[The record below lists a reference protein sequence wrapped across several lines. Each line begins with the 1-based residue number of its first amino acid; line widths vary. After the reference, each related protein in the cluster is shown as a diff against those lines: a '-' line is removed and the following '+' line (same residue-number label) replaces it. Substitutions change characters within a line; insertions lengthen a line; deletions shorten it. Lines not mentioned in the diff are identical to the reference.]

1 MDLLRERLTR
11 VARQIFGSGATITG
25 SLGNP
30 RHEGRLTI
38 TVDGQPMGS
47 GKTLEQALQVATRRA
62 SQAVGTGR
70 V

>member
-1 MDLLRERLTR
+1 
-11 VARQIFGSGATITG
+11 
-25 SLGNP
+25 
-30 RHEGRLTI
+30 
-38 TVDGQPMGS
+38 MGS